1 MDHNTLRSSISFA
14 GKFSPNFNPKNMTST
29 YEGFFKGKSQ
39 ILPDFEGKKSK
50 LPDFCD
56 KFQ

>member
-1 MDHNTLRSSISFA
+1 MK
-14 GKFSPNFNPKNMTST
+14 GFSRK
-29 YEGFFKGKSQ
+29 KSQ
-39 ILPDFEGKKSK
+39 ILPDLEGKKSK